1 MSCSLPS
8 RIASL
13 SLWVNLYPPERT
25 RERIRLAALLGKS
38 GRLTGIT
45 LPHEGEPRAS
55 GIYTATFQ
63 PTLHQSRRVNGGWL
77 AFHGRSGRF
86 S

>member
-25 RERIRLAALLGKS
+25 RERIQLAALLGKS
-38 GRLTGIT
+38 GRLSAIT
-45 LPHEGEPRAS
+45 LLTKASPAPQESIQPRS
-55 GIYTATFQ
+55 SQ
-63 PTLHQSRRVNGGWL
+63 
-77 AFHGRSGRF
+77 RSTNRDE
-86 S
+86 